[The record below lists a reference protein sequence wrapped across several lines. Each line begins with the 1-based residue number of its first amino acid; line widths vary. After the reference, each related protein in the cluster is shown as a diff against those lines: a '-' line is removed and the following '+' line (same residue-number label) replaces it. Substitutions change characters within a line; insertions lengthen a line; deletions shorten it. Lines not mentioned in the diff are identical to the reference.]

1 MANVLLVGGRS
12 AAIAAAY
19 GGGHSVFV
27 LSERRPLRRVLQQTT
42 RFLQLSFDSD
52 RRTCITTTR
61 ELLQNTAVDAVIATT
76 ERGVLL
82 AAWIRE
88 ALGVP
93 GNSVAA
99 AVLCR
104 DKLQMKRAVH
114 NAQIPCARFTAITPR
129 TNAAALAAQLGLP
142 FVIKPRTSSGAR
154 GAGVIR
160 DLSQY
165 TKITDASQ
173 MAESYVHGIEMSV
186 ESFVHAGKVI
196 FSNLT
201 EYILPLWSNLV
212 PASTL
217 PVGLRRSILELNRQV
232 IQLFGVERGMT
243 HLEIFLTSSGLV
255 FGEIAARPPGGMLME
270 VLELAYGFDPW
281 QTLIDLE
288 LGQKVRLPKK
298 AIQHAGVWFL
308 HPGAGVVRSVRGVNK
323 ARTFANVV
331 RVECSATPGRSIE
344 QRDGSGESEGHI
356 VAQGPTREAVLKALE
371 QGRCSVRIE
380 LEPNATSTST
390 RRRVLW

>member
-1 MANVLLVGGRS
+1 
-12 AAIAAAY
+12 
-19 GGGHSVFV
+19 VFV
-27 LSERRPLRRVLQQTT
+27 LSERRPVKRVLEQTAA
-42 RFLQLSFDSD
+42 FLRLDFDAT
-52 RRTCITTTR
+52 RRTCVAAAK
-61 ELLQNTAVDAVIATT
+61 ELLQQAAPDAVIATT
-76 ERGVLL
+76 ERGVLP

-93 GNSVAA
+93 GNSVNT

-114 NAQIPCARFTAITPR
+114 KAQIPCAHFSAISPR
-129 TNAAALAAQLGLP
+129 TNAAALAALLGLP

-165 TKITDASQ
+165 TKINDSSQ

-186 ESFVHAGKVI
+186 ESYVHAGKVV
-196 FSNLT
+196 FTNLT

-217 PVGLRRSILELNRQV
+217 PADLRRRIIKLNQQV

-243 HLEIFLTSSGLV
+243 HLELFVTSSGLV

-270 VLELAYGFDPW
+270 VLGLAYGFNPW
-281 QTLIDLE
+281 EALIDLE
-288 LGQKVRLPKK
+288 LGKSVRLPKR
-298 AIQHAGVWFL
+298 ARQHAGVWFL
-308 HPGAGVVRSVRGVNK
+308 HPGEGVVRSVRGVNK
-323 ARTFANVV
+323 ARSLRNVV
-331 RVECSATPGRSIE
+331 RVECSAVPGRRID

-356 VAQGPTREAVLKALE
+356 VAQGPTRDAVLGALE
-371 QGRCSVRIE
+371 ASRRQVRIE